1 MENTNNNMKNIKKI
15 LQNYEAPYDHKDWL
29 RLKKDLPGASKSGG
43 ATKIILVSSA
53 IVAIIGSIIL
63 FINSFDSNKKEITKL
78 ETPVVVK
85 ETESNIINQKIDE
98 PIIVEQTIP
107 EEPTPHYN
115 YNSFTNTNN
124 ENTIKTKQP
133 DTKILVDEDKTKTHI
148 NSEQT
153 QAKQTKAENTYSE
166 KTLITQN
173 KDINNE
179 SETVDVNTN
188 TDIDK
193 ISFSIEVLD
202 NCVPA
207 KVKFYAENCPKNYEI
222 LWNTGENTKISGNK
236 IEYTY
241 LKEGNY
247 QPEVFVI
254 LDNFIMKS
262 ERLNDIV
269 INKSTNIEINFD
281 NSENSYYF
289 TCDKIDD
296 LDLVWTI
303 ENQHFNSKELS
314 YRFDKEGVYMIN
326 LTGTNKFGCKS
337 EVSKNIIIAKEQ
349 VFFVP
354 NAFTPNS
361 NDINSYFGPIGEN
374 LTFASYLLIVLDSNG
389 VKVFESDKPEF
400 MWNGKINN
408 VGDDAKPG
416 VYLWEIRT
424 VDNFGN
430 YQNKKGRVNL
440 IRN

>member
-1 MENTNNNMKNIKKI
+1 MENTKNNMNNIKKI
-15 LQNYEAPYDHKDWL
+15 LQEYEAPYNHKDWL
-29 RLKKDLPGASKSGG
+29 RLKKDLSGASKTSG
-43 ATKIILVSSA
+43 ATKTILISSVIIVTIA
-53 IVAIIGSIIL
+53 SIIL
-63 FINSFDSNKKEITKL
+63 FINTFNSDKKEIVKL
-78 ETPVVVK
+78 ETPVVLK
-85 ETESNIINQKIDE
+85 ETENNIINQKNDE
-98 PIIVEQTIP
+98 PIIVEQTIL
-107 EEPTPHYN
+107 EKPTLQKN
-115 YNSFTNTNN
+115 NNSYTNN
-124 ENTIKTKQP
+124 EKNVKTKLS
-133 DTKILVDEDKTKTHI
+133 DSKNLIVENKNTKSHNT
-148 NSEQT
+148 SEQT
-153 QAKQTKAENTYSE
+153 QTKAENTQP
-166 KTLITQN
+166 KNQQLAQN
-173 KDINNE
+173 KNINNE
-179 SETVDVNTN
+179 TEP
-188 TDIDK
+188 TDNNSNINE
-193 ISFSIEVLD
+193 IEFSVEVIE

-207 KVKFYAENCPKNYEI
+207 KVKFYATNCPKNYDI
-222 LWNTGENTKISGNK
+222 LWNTGENTKITGNK

-241 LKEGNY
+241 LKEGKY

-262 ERLNDIV
+262 EKLNDIV

-361 NDINSYFGPIGEN
+361 NDINSHFGPIGEN
-374 LTFASYLLIVLDSNG
+374 LTFASYLLIILDSNG
-389 VKVFESDKPEF
+389 TKVFESDKPEL

-408 VGDDAKPG
+408 IGNDAKSG

-424 VDNFGN
+424 LDNYGN

>member
-43 ATKIILVSSA
+43 ATKIILVSSV
-53 IVAIIGSIIL
+53 IVATIASIIL
-63 FINSFDSNKKEITKL
+63 FINSFDSDKKEITKI

-85 ETESNIINQKIDE
+85 EIENNIAIQEIDE
-98 PIIVEQTIP
+98 PTIVEQTISEKP
-107 EEPTPHYN
+107 KIHN
-115 YNSFTNTNN
+115 NNNSYTNN
-124 ENTIKTKQP
+124 ENTVKTKQS
-133 DTKILVDEDKTKTHI
+133 DSKNLIVENKNTKSHNT
-148 NSEQT
+148 SEQT
-153 QAKQTKAENTYSE
+153 QTKQIKAENTHSE
-166 KTLITQN
+166 KQQLAQN
-173 KDINNE
+173 KDIID
-179 SETVDVNTN
+179 ETET
-188 TDIDK
+188 TDMVSNIDE
-193 ISFSIEVLD
+193 IEFSVEVIE

-207 KVKFYAENCPKNYEI
+207 KVKFYATNCPKNYDI
-222 LWNTGENTKISGNK
+222 LWNTGENTKITGNK

-241 LKEGNY
+241 LKEGKY

-262 ERLNDIV
+262 EKLNDIV
-269 INKSTNIEINFD
+269 INKSTNIEINFE

-361 NDINSYFGPIGEN
+361 NDINSHFGPIGEN
-374 LTFASYLLIVLDSNG
+374 LTFASYLLIILDSNG
-389 VKVFESDKPEF
+389 TKVFESDKPEL

-408 VGDDAKPG
+408 IGNDAKSG

-424 VDNFGN
+424 LDNFGN

>member
-43 ATKIILVSSA
+43 ATKIILVSSV
-53 IVAIIGSIIL
+53 IVATIASIIL
-63 FINSFDSNKKEITKL
+63 FINSFDSDKKEITKI

-222 LWNTGENTKISGNK
+222 L
-236 IEYTY
+236 
-241 LKEGNY
+241 
-247 QPEVFVI
+247 
-254 LDNFIMKS
+254 
-262 ERLNDIV
+262 
-269 INKSTNIEINFD
+269 
-281 NSENSYYF
+281 
-289 TCDKIDD
+289 
-296 LDLVWTI
+296 
-303 ENQHFNSKELS
+303 
-314 YRFDKEGVYMIN
+314 
-326 LTGTNKFGCKS
+326 
-337 EVSKNIIIAKEQ
+337 
-349 VFFVP
+349 
-354 NAFTPNS
+354 
-361 NDINSYFGPIGEN
+361 
-374 LTFASYLLIVLDSNG
+374 
-389 VKVFESDKPEF
+389 
-400 MWNGKINN
+400 
-408 VGDDAKPG
+408 
-416 VYLWEIRT
+416 
-424 VDNFGN
+424 
-430 YQNKKGRVNL
+430 
-440 IRN
+440 

>member
-1 MENTNNNMKNIKKI
+1 MKNIKKI

-43 ATKIILVSSA
+43 ATKIILVSSV
-53 IVAIIGSIIL
+53 IVATIASIIL
-63 FINSFDSNKKEITKL
+63 FINSFDSDKKEITKI

-85 ETESNIINQKIDE
+85 EIENNIAIQEIDE
-98 PIIVEQTIP
+98 PTIVEQTISEKP
-107 EEPTPHYN
+107 KIHN
-115 YNSFTNTNN
+115 NNNSYTNN
-124 ENTIKTKQP
+124 ENTVKTKQS
-133 DTKILVDEDKTKTHI
+133 DSKNLIVENKNTKSHNT
-148 NSEQT
+148 SEQT
-153 QAKQTKAENTYSE
+153 QTKQIKAENTHSE
-166 KTLITQN
+166 KQQLAQN
-173 KDINNE
+173 KDIID
-179 SETVDVNTN
+179 ETET
-188 TDIDK
+188 TDMVSNIDE
-193 ISFSIEVLD
+193 IEFSVEVIE

-207 KVKFYAENCPKNYEI
+207 KVKFYATNCPKNYDI
-222 LWNTGENTKISGNK
+222 LWNTGENTKITGNK

-241 LKEGNY
+241 LKEGKY

-262 ERLNDIV
+262 EKLNDIV
-269 INKSTNIEINFD
+269 INKSTNIEINFE

-361 NDINSYFGPIGEN
+361 NDINSHFGPIGEN
-374 LTFASYLLIVLDSNG
+374 LTFASYLLIILDSNG
-389 VKVFESDKPEF
+389 TKVFESDKPEL

-408 VGDDAKPG
+408 IGNDAKSG

-424 VDNFGN
+424 LDNFGN

>member
-43 ATKIILVSSA
+43 ATKIILVSSV
-53 IVAIIGSIIL
+53 IVATIASIIL
-63 FINSFDSNKKEITKL
+63 FINSFDSDKKEITKI

-416 VYLWEIRT
+416 VYLWEIKT
-424 VDNFGN
+424 LDNLGN

>member
-43 ATKIILVSSA
+43 ATKIILVSSV
-53 IVAIIGSIIL
+53 IVATIASIIL

-408 VGDDAKPG
+408 IGNDAKSG
-416 VYLWEIRT
+416 IYLWEIRT

>member
-1 MENTNNNMKNIKKI
+1 MNNIKKI
-15 LQNYEAPYDHKDWL
+15 LQNYEAPYNHKDWL
-29 RLKKDLPGASKSGG
+29 RLKKDLPKASKSGG

-241 LKEGNY
+241 LTEGKY

-416 VYLWEIRT
+416 VYLWEIKT
-424 VDNFGN
+424 LDNLGN

>member
-1 MENTNNNMKNIKKI
+1 MNNIKKI
-15 LQNYEAPYDHKDWL
+15 LQNYEAPYNHKDWL
-29 RLKKDLPGASKSGG
+29 RLKKDLPKASKSGG

-374 LTFASYLLIVLDSNG
+374 LSFASYLLIILDSNG
-389 VKVFESDKPEF
+389 TKVFESDKPEI

-408 VGDDAKPG
+408 IGNDAKSG
-416 VYLWEIRT
+416 IYLWEIRT

-430 YQNKKGRVNL
+430 YQSKKGRVNL

>member
-374 LTFASYLLIVLDSNG
+374 LSFASYLLIILDSNG
-389 VKVFESDKPEF
+389 TKVFESDKPEI

-408 VGDDAKPG
+408 IGNDAKSG
-416 VYLWEIRT
+416 IYLWEIRT

-430 YQNKKGRVNL
+430 YQSKKGRVNL

>member
-1 MENTNNNMKNIKKI
+1 MKNIKKI
-15 LQNYEAPYDHKDWL
+15 LQNYEAPYNHKDWL
-29 RLKKDLPGASKSGG
+29 RLKKDLPKASKSGG

-374 LTFASYLLIVLDSNG
+374 LSFASYLLIILDSNG
-389 VKVFESDKPEF
+389 TKVFESDKPEI

-408 VGDDAKPG
+408 IGNDAKSG
-416 VYLWEIRT
+416 IYLWEIRT

>member
-1 MENTNNNMKNIKKI
+1 MKNIKKI

-241 LKEGNY
+241 LTEGKY

-416 VYLWEIRT
+416 VYLWKIKT
-424 VDNFGN
+424 LDNLGN

>member
-1 MENTNNNMKNIKKI
+1 MNNIKKI
-15 LQNYEAPYDHKDWL
+15 LQNYEAPYNHKDWL
-29 RLKKDLPGASKSGG
+29 RLKKDLPKASKSGG

-416 VYLWEIRT
+416 VYLWEIKT
-424 VDNFGN
+424 LDNLGN

>member
-241 LKEGNY
+241 LTEGKY

-416 VYLWEIRT
+416 VYLWEIKT
-424 VDNFGN
+424 LDNLGN